1 MFRKTAQLFFTAYA
15 LITFLAGLCITF
27 PFYVLFS
34 IGNNATARRI
44 IYHIVKLWAES
55 WLLVTGMRVTRSG
68 PRPGAGRYVAVVNHS
83 SYLDSVVLFPAL
95 PSYFRPLGKK
105 EFSKIPVMGF
115 LYKQL
120 AIMVDRSSTESRAKS
135 MKLMWRVLKN
145 EADIIIFPE
154 GTFNETDAPLKEFYN
169 GAFKLAISSQTPILP
184 MLFPDTVNRWHYSAW
199 WKLRPGINRVIY
211 LDAVP
216 VAGMTVADIP
226 MLKDKVYALM
236 EAELLKYKKGN

>member
-1 MFRKTAQLFFTAYA
+1 
-15 LITFLAGLCITF
+15 
-27 PFYVLFS
+27 
-34 IGNNATARRI
+34 
-44 IYHIVKLWAES
+44 
-55 WLLVTGMRVTRSG
+55 
-68 PRPGAGRYVAVVNHS
+68 
-83 SYLDSVVLFPAL
+83 
-95 PSYFRPLGKK
+95 
-105 EFSKIPVMGF
+105 
-115 LYKQL
+115 
-120 AIMVDRSSTESRAKS
+120 

-199 WKLRPGINRVIY
+199 WKLWPGINRVIY